1 MNEPT
6 LHVTVNGEER
16 MLPSPCTVAQL
27 LVLLELDARL
37 IAIERNK
44 KLVRRAQFDS
54 EALAEGDRIEIV
66 TFVGGG

>member
-6 LHVTVNGEER
+6 LQVTVNGEER
-16 MLPSPCTVAQL
+16 TLPSPCTVAQL
-27 LVLLELDARL
+27 LVLLELDARQ

-54 EALAEGDRIEIV
+54 ESLAPGDRIEIV